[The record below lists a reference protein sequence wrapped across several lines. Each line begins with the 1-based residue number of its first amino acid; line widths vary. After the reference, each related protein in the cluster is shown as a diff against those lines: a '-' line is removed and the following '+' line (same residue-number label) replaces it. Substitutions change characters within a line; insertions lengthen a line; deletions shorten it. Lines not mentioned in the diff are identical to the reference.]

1 MTFNATLFSIRPAH
15 LLVRNVEEWDALA
28 FELGSAYD
36 GKDDELIG
44 ELLPPFLESWRTVTG
59 NLLQDAFSAAGVTVA
74 APMHPWGIAILTMN
88 GRSCEPLLCHAEDT
102 ADGIAEAA
110 VYGGLRLLNF
120 EEAMTSYATCLRR
133 LPGEELQRELIYK
146 PAKSR
151 TETVSKVVM
160 NPEHRE
166 ALLRLNGQ
174 EKNDEGLGL

>member
-15 LLVRNVEEWDALA
+15 LLVRSVEEWDALA
-28 FELGSAYD
+28 FELERAYF
-36 GKDDELIG
+36 GKDNELIDR
-44 ELLPPFLESWRTVTG
+44 LLPPFLESWRTVTG
-59 NLLQDAFSAAGVTVA
+59 NLLQDSFSAAGVTVA
-74 APMHPWGIAILTMN
+74 APTHPWGIAILTMN
-88 GRSCEPLLCHAEDT
+88 GSSCEPLLCDADDT
-102 ADGIAEAA
+102 VDDRGEAA

-120 EEAMTSYATCLRR
+120 EEAIASYATCLRR

-174 EKNDEGLGL
+174 EKDDEGLGL